1 MLKRIKNF
9 CIITIK
15 ASPGFFAFNLIMLI
29 VFALSRL
36 GMDLTFKVATEYILA
51 SKVSGRLSP
60 KLAMIILFFFIMVC
74 IGGNTWNFTNMM
86 NTLYTNKA
94 KKLFGK
100 YFMFRSYQEKQDRFY
115 DSEFYNNYE
124 FVKKNINNTTQI
136 SITVFNN
143 LVGAVIGL
151 IISGIAV
158 SYFSPIFLII
168 IFTVSGTMV
177 IVNRYVVKVRTALD
191 EEHTEDERRANYYS
205 SILSTKPYAKELR
218 IFKLRD
224 FFLGKWQAQFRKY
237 SYKKYQF
244 EKKATILS
252 HLPEMIEELLSTAII
267 LYFLYRVNRNEL
279 AVSNFVF
286 LYRIMWSFTGNI
298 SSIIQVLTEE
308 LSQNYKYIKS
318 YEEFTGK
325 VDKENLRKVSHY
337 SLGKDSIVNGE
348 FNQLVFD
355 QVTYRY
361 PVGEKNAVE
370 NLSFTLRKG
379 EVVCLLGYNGSG
391 KSTLSK
397 LMCGILEDYG
407 GSIRLNG
414 MEISKMNREELYRYF
429 GIGFQDFAKY
439 SISLKENV
447 GIGMVEKLSE
457 DWEINKAME
466 KGNLKELVDRL
477 PKGTDTILGKE
488 YDPEGQ
494 DLSGGQWQ
502 RIILSRAYMGEP
514 EILILDEPTASVDP
528 IEEMRIIEYFRDIV
542 QGKTALLISH
552 RIGFARIS
560 DRICIME
567 NGRIIEDGTHEE
579 LMNLHG
585 RYYEL
590 FMSQKELY
598 NEEDLVNAG

>member
-528 IEEMRIIEYFRDIV
+528 IEEMRIIEHFRDIV